1 MRLYLLVVL
10 MLYTP
15 QALTLHIIG
24 SWRFL
29 LQEIANNGFRWIN
42 ATKPDRDQMKKLQQR
57 FPFHELNLEDS
68 LSKIQIPK
76 IDRYDDHIFILL
88 LFPSVGYERVP
99 KSSQLSVFIGSD
111 YLVTVHQGDLNPVID
126 MFQQCSQSEKS
137 RQEHMGKSAGYLFHS
152 IIDALSDNLLDY
164 IRKIVGN
171 IDDIE
176 DHVFDERAAAVKEIS
191 YIRRQITSL
200 RRIAIPLRRTIT
212 ELTVKDIQRFSEEDL
227 APYFDDVKDHIDKA
241 IEILEESKETV
252 EIYKDTDFVHA
263 TDKSNKILAIL
274 TLIFTL
280 SMPLSIISAIYG
292 MNVDLPTERELDSN
306 QLFGTYTTFILIVA
320 ATVTVTFG
328 MWLYF
333 RKIRWL

>member
-1 MRLYLLVVL
+1 
-10 MLYTP
+10 
-15 QALTLHIIG
+15 
-24 SWRFL
+24 L
-29 LQEIANNGFRWIN
+29 LQEITNNGFRWVD
-42 ATKPDRDQMKKLQQR
+42 ATKPNRDQMRELKQR

-88 LFPSVGYERVP
+88 LFPTVGHERIP
-99 KSSQLSVFIGSD
+99 KSSQLAVFIGSD
-111 YLVTVHQGDLNPVID
+111 YLVTVHQGDLNPMIEI
-126 MFQQCSQSEKS
+126 FQQCSQSEKS
-137 RQEHMGKSAGYLFHS
+137 KQELMGRSAGYLFHS

-171 IDDIE
+171 IEDIE
-176 DHVFDERAAAVKEIS
+176 DHVFDEKAAAAREIS
-191 YIRRQITSL
+191 YVRRQITSL

-252 EIYKDTDFVHA
+252 EIYKDTDFMHA

-280 SMPLSIISAIYG
+280 SMPISIISSIYG
-292 MNVDLPTERELDSN
+292 MNVDVPIVRELDSN
-306 QLFGTYTTFILIVA
+306 QFLGTYTTFILIVA
-320 ATVTVTFG
+320 GTSTVAFG

-333 RKIRWL
+333 RRIRWL

>member
-1 MRLYLLVVL
+1 M
-10 MLYTP
+10 
-15 QALTLHIIG
+15 
-24 SWRFL
+24 
-29 LQEIANNGFRWIN
+29 LQEIINNGFRWID
-42 ATKPDRDQMKKLQQR
+42 ATRPNTDQMSELKQKFR
-57 FPFHELNLEDS
+57 FHELNLEDS

-76 IDRYDDHIFILL
+76 IDRYDDHMFIIL
-88 LFPSVGYERVP
+88 LFPTIGQERIP
-99 KSSQLSVFIGSD
+99 KSSQLAVFIGSD
-111 YLVTVHQGDLNPVID
+111 YLVTIHQGDLNPMVE
-126 MFQQCSQSEKS
+126 MFEQCSQSEKS
-137 RQEHMGKSAGYLFHS
+137 RQELMGRSAGYLFHS
-152 IIDALSDNLLDY
+152 IIDVLSDNLLDY

-176 DHVFDERAAAVKEIS
+176 DLVFDEKAAAAREIS

-252 EIYKDTDFVHA
+252 EIYKDTDFMHV

-280 SMPLSIISAIYG
+280 SMPISIISSIYG
-292 MNVDLPTERELDSN
+292 MNIDVPIVRELDST
-306 QLFGTYTTFILIVA
+306 QFLGTYITFILIVA
-320 ATVTVTFG
+320 GSATVAFG
-328 MWLYF
+328 MLLYF
-333 RKIRWL
+333 HRIKWL